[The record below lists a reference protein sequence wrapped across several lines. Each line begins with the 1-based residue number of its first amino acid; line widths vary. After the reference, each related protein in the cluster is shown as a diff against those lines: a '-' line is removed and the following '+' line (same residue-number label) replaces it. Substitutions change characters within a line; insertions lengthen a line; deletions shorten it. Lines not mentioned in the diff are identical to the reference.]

1 MTTSLLQSKLSSLA
15 PLAGASLTK
24 QALLVICGS
33 LFLAALSQ
41 VAVGG
46 PVPMTLQTLG
56 VMLIGLTFGLRLGTA
71 TLVAYL
77 LEGLAGLPFFAKFS
91 SGIATFAGP
100 SGGYLVGFLLAVM
113 VMGYLADRGF
123 TKGWTGT
130 IIACLIGEVILF
142 ALGVVWLGH
151 VLGFEHALEYGLTPF
166 ILGDAIKVAL
176 AALLGKGVLKGAEN
190 FAKM

>member
-1 MTTSLLQSKLSSLA
+1 MTTSLFQSKLSSLA

-24 QALLVICGS
+24 QALLVIGGS

-56 VMLIGLTFGLRLGTA
+56 VMLIGLTFGFRLGTA

-77 LEGLAGLPFFAKFS
+77 LEGLAGLPVFAKFS
-91 SGIATFAGP
+91 SGLATFAGP

-123 TKGWTGT
+123 TKGWSGT

-142 ALGVVWLGH
+142 ALGVVWLGY

-190 FAKM
+190 FARM